1 MNNRSFADLMV
12 GVLAYVSLS
21 GLAAIATDPTAEW
34 RPPPNSRWSLPIE
47 HRRCRI
53 REDACR
59 HCGGSGH
66 CEACM
71 PAGCRV
77 CRGTGL
83 QPHDT
88 TLVPRLTE
96 LWNGAG

>member
-1 MNNRSFADLMV
+1 MNNRSFGDLMI

-21 GLAAIATDPTAEW
+21 GLAAMAAEPIPVPKP
-34 RPPPNSRWSLPIE
+34 RRDERWSLPAK
-47 HRRCRI
+47 RRRRRV

-59 HCGGSGH
+59 HCSGSGQ
-66 CEACM
+66 CEACS
-71 PAGCRV
+71 PATCRV

-83 QPHDT
+83 QPRDA

-96 LWNGAG
+96 LWNGKV